1 MARCLVGC
9 GSNLG
14 RRREQLDR
22 AVELL
27 RFMPGVR
34 MLAVSRYRETRPV
47 GGPVGQA
54 AYLNGACLLE
64 TDLGP
69 YDLLGMLSAV
79 ENTLHRERAERW
91 GERTVDLD
99 LLLYDDLV
107 LDDAALTVPHPRM
120 TTRRFVL
127 EPAVEIAADFPHPL
141 AACSLRALLD
151 NISAP
156 HPLVAVVGVPGSG
169 AAAVAAAVGDAALA
183 RVIHAP
189 RPLSVTPPPAGPEA
203 WHALL
208 ADWVAPLAA
217 APWPDDRHGT
227 VIDYTLD
234 AIVAAAAADLPPDE
248 TARLETAVE
257 AAARRVPAPHVAI
270 LLVAP
275 ADVLEERL
283 AGGVPHH
290 AGAWPDAAAG
300 GGPTTATLRGSAA
313 AGAALADAQE
323 RLVRRLRGPGPRGPR
338 AAKAVVTVDA
348 SDLSQAVAEA
358 TAAVEAMV

>member
-34 MLAVSRYRETRPV
+34 MLAVSRFRETRPV
-47 GGPVGQA
+47 GGPVGQSP
-54 AYLNGACLLE
+54 YLNGACLLE

-69 YDLLGMLSAV
+69 HDVLGMLNAV
-79 ENTLHRERAERW
+79 ENTLHRERTERW
-91 GERTVDLD
+91 GERTLDLD

-107 LDDAALTVPHPRM
+107 VDDAALTVPHPRM
-120 TTRRFVL
+120 ATRRFVL
-127 EPAVEIAADFPHPL
+127 EPAVEIAADFEHPL

-169 AAAVAAAVGDAALA
+169 AAEVAAAVGDAVLA

-189 RPLSVTPPPAGPEA
+189 RPLPLPAQAGSEA
-203 WHALL
+203 WHDLL
-208 ADWVAPLAA
+208 AAWVEPLASA
-217 APWPDDRHGT
+217 AWPDDPHGT
-227 VIDYTLD
+227 VIDYCLD
-234 AIVAAAAADLPPDE
+234 AIAAAAAVALSPTDA
-248 TARLETAVE
+248 TRLDA
-257 AAARRVPAPHVAI
+257 ALDRAARRVPVPHVAI
-270 LLVAP
+270 LLVAS
-275 ADVLEERL
+275 ADVLEERF
-283 AGGVPHH
+283 AMGSWRTVN
-290 AGAWPDAAAG
+290 AGAPGADLHTA
-300 GGPTTATLRGSAA
+300 TATLCGAPST
-313 AGAALADAQE
+313 GAALADLQD
-323 RLVRRLRGPGPRGPR
+323 RLVRRLRGPGPRGPLSP
-338 AAKAVVTVDA
+338 KGVVTVDA
-348 SDLSQAVAEA
+348 SDLARAVAEA